1 MRGGLH
7 RGFDLG
13 HLHPHRVPMHPPAWL
28 SAFILLLL
36 VLDPLGNLPTFMAL
50 LRNVEPKRRRVV
62 VLRECAIALVLLF
75 LFLGFGEGFLR
86 LLGLSQSS
94 LGIAGGIILFLIALR
109 MVFESSENVF
119 GGLPQGE
126 PFIVPLAIP
135 FLAGPSALATVILLG
150 TKHDVSVTEAMLALV
165 LAMGVTACLLL
176 LGGKITKLV
185 GERGIEALQR
195 LMGLLLTAIAVEM
208 FLAGVVEFMK
218 KGMEVPY

>member
-1 MRGGLH
+1 MQ
-7 RGFDLG
+7 
-13 HLHPHRVPMHPPAWL
+13 PPAWL

-36 VLDPLGNLPTFMAL
+36 VLDPLGNLPTFMTL
-50 LRNVEPKRRRVV
+50 LRNVEPGRRARVI
-62 VLRECAIALVLLF
+62 LRECAIALALLF
-75 LFLGFGEGFLR
+75 LFLGFGESFL
-86 LLGLSQSS
+86 LVMGLSQSS

-150 TKHDVSVTEAMLALV
+150 TKHDVSVPTAMLALV
-165 LAMGVTACLLL
+165 LAMGVTAGVLL
-176 LGGKITKLV
+176 LGARITKVV
-185 GERGIEALQR
+185 GVRGLEAMQR

-208 FLAGVVEFMK
+208 FLRGVVEFIHQR
-218 KGMEVPY
+218 G